1 VINPVIIIS
10 AANFASAILIEAGLS
25 FLGIGVQ
32 PPMPSWGTMIKQHYG
47 YILVDMGY
55 LAILPGVAIML
66 TVLSFTLVGN
76 GLRDALDTQ
85 TNIRLT

>member
-1 VINPVIIIS
+1 
-10 AANFASAILIEAGLS
+10 
-25 FLGIGVQ
+25 
-32 PPMPSWGTMIKQHYG
+32 
-47 YILVDMGY
+47 
-55 LAILPGVAIML
+55 VAIML